1 MRKRQHWFVAVL
13 VVLMLV
19 SSTLGGWAQTQVVP
33 ERVIQQELSE
43 EAVSEPAPVMDLPVT
58 GGQDYIEPGVTPV
71 MSRDRAVEL
80 AKEAL
85 MKHVNVDVS
94 QDDFQLNTEYRKD
107 WQYPEKY
114 VWSLYWSL
122 NEPMAYANA
131 NVTLDAQTGQV
142 LDMNQD
148 RGSYGEPQQTQ
159 LNLTREEAKDIAA
172 DFIEKLLPGK
182 LDHMLLRDTQETY
195 PVISHGGPL
204 QYNFNYVRLIDGIV
218 YDANFVN
225 INIDGHSG
233 DIKSFSQRWEEAPEL
248 PDSQGIMSVEEAEIQ
263 FKGNI
268 KLELFYLPIRNEF
281 MYEAIPKEFR
291 LAYRLDPMMST
302 MINAKT
308 GKPVD
313 WSGKDGSLEQ
323 SVKDLSNTDKNRIA
337 DTAKPIVPRD
347 QPMGQ
352 EDAEQLARKYAK
364 ELIDLEIHVQAS
376 NYMEGDQYWEA
387 AGRKTWNIDFSTNE
401 ETQGEP
407 EMTSMPSQSNGR
419 IMVNALTGQLIALNW
434 WRYIDGPYEMVDEPA
449 INWEE
454 GYDIAID
461 AIATYHPGKINDI
474 RTLQRNGQNQGVMD
488 GQMSQPMEYY
498 YNFPRLIDG
507 VLFDEN
513 QISIGVNAQTGKITN
528 YTDRWSEDLVLP
540 RKSNVMNQ
548 EQALEKLLSNY
559 RMELAYFRYNA
570 SQDYMNPTYETKL
583 VYRWMPNE
591 STTSYPYV
599 DAVSGQ
605 FIDYNGR
612 TMPDRDATG
621 FEERIQGHWVER
633 TARLMAQQGIIDTTI
648 FNPNEPI
655 TNMGWV
661 KMMVKARGTDFYGP
675 VMEGMGGDKVEFTD
689 VSETDEDL
697 RYIQWAIRYG
707 YIDTLPENFQRN
719 ALVAREEAAVMMA
732 RFMGYQKLAEVQG
745 IFRLQYDDAAQISLD
760 AVGAVAINQGLEVIS
775 EGGSFRPKDSLTMA
789 EAAQMLFTAVAQQ
802 RR

>member
-1 MRKRQHWFVAVL
+1 MKKRQNWLVAVL

-19 SSTLGGWAQTQVVP
+19 SSTLGGLAQTQVVP
-33 ERVIQQELSE
+33 DENMSQ
-43 EAVSEPAPVMDLPVT
+43 EAVSEPMPVDLPVT
-58 GGQDYIEPGVTPV
+58 GDQDYIEPGVTPV

-85 MKHVNVDVS
+85 MKHFGVDVS
-94 QDDFQLNTEYRKD
+94 QDNFQLNTEYRKD

-114 VWSLYWSL
+114 IWSLYWSL

-159 LNLTREEAKDIAA
+159 LNLTREEAQGIAA
-172 DFIEKLLPGK
+172 DFIEKMLPGK
-182 LDHMLLRDTQETY
+182 IDNMLLRDTQETY
-195 PVISHGGPL
+195 PVISYGGPV
-204 QYNFNYVRLIDGIV
+204 QYYFNYVRLIEEIV

-233 DIKSFSQRWEEAPEL
+233 DIKSFSQRWEEAPVL
-248 PDSQGIMSVEEAEIQ
+248 PDSQGILSREEAETQ
-263 FKGNI
+263 FKENI

-281 MYEAIPKEFR
+281 MYEAIPKDFR
-291 LAYRLDPMMST
+291 LAYRLDPMMGT

-308 GKPVD
+308 GQPVD
-313 WSGKDGSLEQ
+313 WSGKDGELQASI
-323 SVKDLSNTDKNRIA
+323 KDLTNAEKNRIA
-337 DTAKPIVPRD
+337 ETAKPVITLG

-352 EDAEQLARKYAK
+352 EEAEQLARKYAE
-364 ELIDLEIHVQAS
+364 ELMDMEIQVQAS
-376 NYMEGDQYWEA
+376 NYMEGDQYWET

-401 ETQGEP
+401 DAEATP
-407 EMTSMPSQSNGR
+407 EMTRMPSYSNGR
-419 IMVNALTGQLIALNW
+419 IMVNALTGELIALNW
-434 WRYIDGPYEMVDEPA
+434 WRYIDGPFQTVDEPA
-449 INWEE
+449 ISWEE

-461 AIATYHPGKINDI
+461 AIATYQPGKINDI
-474 RTLQRNGQNQGVMD
+474 RTWQRNMQTQAVMD
-488 GQMSQPMEYY
+488 GQMSQSMEYY

-528 YTDRWSEDLVLP
+528 YTDRWSESLVLP
-540 RKSNVMNQ
+540 RKSDVMAHD
-548 EQALEKLLSNY
+548 QALERILSNY
-559 RMELAYFRYNA
+559 RIELAYLRYNA
-570 SQDYMNPTYETKL
+570 NEDYMNPAFETKL
-583 VYRWMPNE
+583 VYRWMPRE
-591 STTSYPYV
+591 STASYPYI

-612 TMPDRDATG
+612 TMPDRDASG
-621 FEERIQGHWVER
+621 FEERIEGHWVER

-655 TNMGWV
+655 TKMDWV

-675 VMEGMGGDKVEFTD
+675 VMEMGGDKVEFTD

-707 YIDTLPENFQRN
+707 YIDNLPNDFQRN
-719 ALVAREEAAVMMA
+719 AMIEREEATVMIA
-732 RFMGYQKLAEVQG
+732 RFMGYRTLAEVQE
-745 IFRLQYDDAAQISLD
+745 IFRLQYEDAAEISLD
-760 AVGAVAINQGLEVIS
+760 AVGAVAISQGLEVIS
-775 EGGSFRPKDSLTMA
+775 EGGSFRPKDMMTMA
-789 EAAQMLFTAVAQQ
+789 EAAQMLFKAVAQQ